1 MRRHEIL
8 RIRKRTRR
16 IAVILHGGGTSYR
29 GVEPTANLLGEK
41 YHVILVAY
49 DGFNP
54 SEPETEFVSPMDE
67 AKRLGDY
74 AAANYG
80 GKIDILY
87 GHATWKSWKN
97 QGYYLI
103 GRKTDRTLFEKTHA
117 HLWYGIKGN
126 VDKKLSSGLDG
137 LRKKGYKFDVK
148 IFPKPG
154 HGGLTG
160 EQPERFV
167 DEVSAAHEKDIGK

>member
-1 MRRHEIL
+1 
-8 RIRKRTRR
+8 
-16 IAVILHGGGTSYR
+16 
-29 GVEPTANLLGEK
+29 
-41 YHVILVAY
+41 
-49 DGFNP
+49 
-54 SEPETEFVSPMDE
+54 MDE
-67 AKRLGDY
+67 AKWLGDY

-87 GHATWKSWKN
+87 GRATWKSWKN
-97 QGYYLI
+97 QDYYLI
-103 GRKTDRTLFEKTHA
+103 GRKTDWTLSEKIHT

-148 IFPKPG
+148 IFPEPG
-154 HGGLTG
+154 HGGLAG

-167 DEVSAAHEKDIGK
+167 REVSAAHEKDIGK

>member
-1 MRRHEIL
+1 MKYFEYGKEHGE
-8 RIRKRTRR
+8 

-29 GVEPTANLLGEK
+29 GVEPTAKLLGEK
-41 YHVILVAY
+41 TY
-49 DGFNP
+49 
-54 SEPETEFVSPMDE
+54 
-67 AKRLGDY
+67 
-74 AAANYG
+74 
-80 GKIDILY
+80 
-87 GHATWKSWKN
+87 
-97 QGYYLI
+97 
-103 GRKTDRTLFEKTHA
+103 A

-148 IFPKPG
+148 IFPEPG
-154 HGGLTG
+154 HGGLAG